1 MEVKNNG
8 FIPWAKPDYWGNEV
22 AYATEA
28 LQSTWISGG
37 PYVNR
42 LEDDVKKL
50 SGFKHVLAVANGTAA
65 IHLAY
70 LGLDLKPGDEV
81 IVPAFGFMAV
91 ANVALHM
98 GLKPVFAD
106 VDPESWCITA
116 ETIAPKITSRT
127 RAIVPVH
134 TYGVVCDMEPIMALA
149 REKNLYVV
157 EDCAESF
164 FSKLDGK
171 YCGNFG
177 DVNTFSLH
185 ATKTIATGEGGLV
198 NCVSDAVADKMALY
212 RSHGMRRK
220 DKFYWHELPGHNF
233 RLTNVQAAIG
243 VAQLEKLDTIL
254 QSRKRIFEL
263 YTKMLGGAEGITF
276 QSVTRGCEPVIW
288 AVAFLLDKNA
298 YPQGR
303 DTVIEQLKALGI
315 ETRPGFYSS
324 AHLPIYEKHN
334 GVDTAVHVSENTISV
349 PSYPTLS
356 EEQVNYITQELIRLK
371 K

>member
-1 MEVKNNG
+1 MEIKKND

-22 AYATEA
+22 EYATEA
-28 LQSTWISGG
+28 LKSTWISGG
-37 PYVNR
+37 PYVEK
-42 LEDDVKKL
+42 LEVEVQKILGTKNI
-50 SGFKHVLAVANGTAA
+50 FAVANGTAA

-70 LGLDLKPGDEV
+70 LGLGLQPGDEV

-98 GLKPVFAD
+98 NLKPVFAD
-106 VDPESWCITA
+106 VDPETWCITA
-116 ETIAPKITSRT
+116 ETIERKITKKT

-134 TYGVVCDMEPIMALA
+134 TYGVVCDMPPIIELA
-149 REKNLYVV
+149 KRHGIFVI

-164 FSKLDGK
+164 FSKLNGI
-171 YCGNFG
+171 YCGKFG
-177 DVNTFSLH
+177 DVSTFSLH
-185 ATKTIATGEGGLV
+185 ATKTIATGEGGLTTC
-198 NCVSDAVADKMALY
+198 NDDQVADRIALY

-243 VAQLEKLDTIL
+243 VAQLEQAEKIL
-254 QSRKRIFEL
+254 EARRRVFETYKQFL
-263 YTKMLGGAEGITF
+263 NNVAGLTLQQTTK
-276 QSVTRGCEPVIW
+276 GCDPVIW
-288 AVAFLLDKNA
+288 AVALLADSRF

-303 DTVIEQLKALGI
+303 DTLIQQLKSAGI

-324 AHLPIYEKHN
+324 AHLPIYEKHD
-334 GVDTAVHVSENTISV
+334 GVDTAVFVSENVISL

-356 EEQVNYITQELIRLK
+356 KEQIQYIVHQITSLRK
-371 K
+371 